1 MTGPLL
7 LDTDVIVDYL
17 RGHERAVQWIDGL
30 ETPVYLSMVTIAE
43 LYAGVRDGEERPGL
57 DQFLH
62 AFTPVEVTPAIAK
75 QAGLYRRDY
84 GKSHGTGLGDAIIAA
99 SAVAVNATL
108 ATLNR
113 KHFPMLDQVLTPYRK
128 P

>member
-17 RGHERAVQWIDGL
+17 RGHEGALRWIDGL
-30 ETPVYLSMVTIAE
+30 EVPVYLSTVTIAE
-43 LYAGVRDGEERPGL
+43 LYAGVRDGDERAGL
-57 DQFLH
+57 DQFVH
-62 AFTPVEVTPAIAK
+62 AFLPVDVTAAIAK

-113 KHFPMLDQVLTPYRK
+113 KHFPMLELVLTPYRK